1 MGIEIHSGVSAVG
14 LLNDSEQKSS
24 PSPVE
29 SFHKAES
36 SKSLVSE
43 GLKGSERSTVGSEGV
58 NQNLQKTVEELN
70 VNQSIRQHNLKFDV
84 NEDLGRTVVKVI
96 DSETGDL
103 IRQIPSEELV
113 ALAERIETQTQDP
126 GNSVGYLIDS
136 II

>member
-1 MGIEIHSGVSAVG
+1 MGIEIHSRVSAVG
-14 LLNDSEQKSS
+14 LPNDSEQKSS
-24 PSPVE
+24 TRPVE
-29 SFHKAES
+29 TFNKAES

-43 GLKGSERSTVGSEGV
+43 GLKGSERSTVGSEDG
-58 NQNLQKTVEELN
+58 NQNIQKVAEELN

-84 NEDLGRTVVKVI
+84 NEDLGRTIVKVI

-113 ALAERIETQTQDP
+113 ALAERIETQTQES